1 LHLLVFRVKY
11 QKHSIKSYVSFK
23 EPKAFLLTSI
33 ILQLSKSEALNQKQ
47 LQTYPALKVT
57 LSEIIGSL
65 ILGLIRLI

>member
-1 LHLLVFRVKY
+1 VIR
-11 QKHSIKSYVSFK
+11 
-23 EPKAFLLTSI
+23 I

-65 ILGLIRLI
+65 ILGLIRLIQPDNTFLFQLPYKTNKLIYEFIHYII